1 MLTVMCGANQA
12 VAITWNQLTSKE
24 RVNQTRLH
32 LQGFLPLQFS
42 NNTLLVTCRSLL
54 VLTLAGLQKAEARAA
69 RALEQA
75 LHHTLRAVP

>member
-54 VLTLAGLQKAEARAA
+54 VLTLAGLQKAEARVA
-69 RALEQA
+69 RALEQE